1 MMLMGGLTH
10 DNNDI
15 VKLSKR
21 YFRQSVWLTAG
32 LTLVGLLVMNVFRI
46 EGLLTPVVI
55 SAVFSIVIETADIVV
70 WQMVARRNPEGLTSF
85 YTAVSGFRMLA
96 ALATMMIYYLV
107 AGSDA
112 MLVFFLVFMSF
123 YVLLLIHHTTFFAR
137 VSNRS

>member
-1 MMLMGGLTH
+1 MGGLMH

-85 YTAVSGFRMLA
+85 YNAVSGFRMLA

-107 AGSDA
+107 SGSDA

>member
-1 MMLMGGLTH
+1 MGGLTH

-55 SAVFSIVIETADIVV
+55 SAVFSIVIETADTVV

-96 ALATMMIYYLV
+96 ALATMTVYYLIV
-107 AGSDA
+107 GRNA
-112 MLVFFLVFMSF
+112 MLVFILVFMSF
-123 YVLLLIHHTTFFAR
+123 YVFMMIHHTIFFAR
-137 VSNRS
+137 VSNHS